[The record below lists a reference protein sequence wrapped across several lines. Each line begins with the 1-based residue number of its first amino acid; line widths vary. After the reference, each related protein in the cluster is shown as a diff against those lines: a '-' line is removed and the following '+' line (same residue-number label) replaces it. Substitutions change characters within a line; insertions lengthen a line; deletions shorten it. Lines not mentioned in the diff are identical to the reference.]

1 MKRIKNIVTFLF
13 KARFYN
19 ESKLEEEQNKGVI
32 LNHIFAFYWAAYL
45 DKLIAPDIPYS
56 TMSGRA
62 GMDNDFINLISFVF
76 CLLALIATSDIR
88 NKEKRAEKNGLIYY
102 IRTFSLIVIY
112 TSFLYFLSIVL
123 NYFKYGEIFL

>member
-1 MKRIKNIVTFLF
+1 MKKIKNIATFLF

-19 ESKLEEEQNKGVI
+19 DPKLEKEQKKGLI
-32 LNHIFAFYWAAYL
+32 LNHILVLYWAAYL
-45 DKLIAPDIPYS
+45 NKLIAPKIPYS
-56 TMSGRA
+56 TMSGRV

-76 CLLALIATSDIR
+76 FLLGLIATSDIR

-123 NYFKYGEIFL
+123 YYFKYGEIFL